1 MMKGVYD
8 ASCCVEFLFIVVR
21 DCDRGREGQW
31 RQRQYLM
38 SVSRLLPFMIS
49 GDLVTNGQ
57 IQMLIIT
64 PSGDE
69 LDKKDG
75 RALRRQALAK
85 KVPIITTLRA
95 AQATLHAIAGLRKGP
110 VEMKALQD
118 YFTTEPAAVTQAAKS
133 KVAAA

>member
-1 MMKGVYD
+1 
-8 ASCCVEFLFIVVR
+8 
-21 DCDRGREGQW
+21 
-31 RQRQYLM
+31 
-38 SVSRLLPFMIS
+38 MIS

-85 KVPIITTLRA
+85 KVPITTLRA